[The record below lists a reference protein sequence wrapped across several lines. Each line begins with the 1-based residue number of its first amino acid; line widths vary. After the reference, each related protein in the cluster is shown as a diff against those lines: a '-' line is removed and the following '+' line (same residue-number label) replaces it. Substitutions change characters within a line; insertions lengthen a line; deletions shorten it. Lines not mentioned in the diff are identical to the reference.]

1 MKEKILDQNL
11 SQTIEK
17 LKSEGKKIV
26 FSNGVFDILHPGH
39 VQYLEEAKKFGD
51 VLILG
56 LNSDNSVRN
65 LKGPQRPINIW
76 EDRALVLSGLES
88 VDYIVK
94 MEDDTPIKL
103 IEQIKPDVHI
113 KGGDYKNKTLPEE
126 NTVIKNGGKVIIVSF
141 LENFSTTNMI
151 KKLESKSK

>member
-11 SQTIEK
+11 AQTIEK

-65 LKGPQRPINIW
+65 LKGPQRPINRW